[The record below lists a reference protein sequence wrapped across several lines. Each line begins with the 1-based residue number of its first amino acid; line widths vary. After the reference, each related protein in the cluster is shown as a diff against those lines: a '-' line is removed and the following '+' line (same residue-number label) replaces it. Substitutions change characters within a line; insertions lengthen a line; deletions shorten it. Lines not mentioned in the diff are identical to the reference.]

1 MHMDRC
7 PLLPW
12 VLAALALSTPDY
24 ALAEEP
30 VLLSIRSRS
39 RLSVQEMARSAATDG
54 RFKLTLQVQLT
65 DSSPGAS
72 NPGSDSDNQNEAAR
86 SFGSLPVRVTVTAV
100 GVAGKQPRLLSATT
114 GPEGQAT
121 LAIPGLDAG
130 TYQVRATFPG
140 DDLRDPAS
148 ADLTIDLDR
157 LPTQLQLTA
166 PPRATRS
173 EQLTLDLSLL
183 GSSSR
188 TARSEG
194 LTATVTLAIGD
205 LRKTLQLTRGQVAK
219 PELLHIPVKSLGT
232 LHSGQVVTVLAS
244 FAGDRLY
251 APALAR
257 KEIQL
262 VSATRI
268 SLASESLRL
277 SSTEGA
283 EIAHGAPLVL
293 TGQVQDEDGP
303 LADEP
308 VDIEASA
315 PENSASNASS
325 GSALSEPIPES
336 VPPGATSGPEG
347 STTGR
352 KTLGSGLTDAGGRF
366 RIVIPRLTLRP
377 GTSLLSAQV
386 WPRHSYL
393 LPSRSAELPLTIL
406 PPEPVSLLFYVL
418 PVLLS
423 GGAVVLMLLGRW
435 LAPRLRRLQAWL
447 KAQWQ
452 AWLKAR
458 TLRSQQP
465 GDSADIDVAADAADI
480 TSSTGIAP
488 ASEPQAEPGVRLSQ
502 RLWLPALS
510 LRRTV
515 DATIDGQVIDATFGK
530 AVPGATITLSVL
542 RSAPTGGAALA
553 AASQS
558 APAISAASA
567 QDATS
572 PAQPEKGGAAS
583 TGTDSGIYRSVKS
596 SDNGRFIVSQL
607 PAGRFLVQVFAPG
620 YLPQQFP
627 AHVPHRGELRGISVR
642 LEPIRVRLLAEWRR
656 VALRLVGSDAQVLT
670 KTPREVLE
678 QYQQHA
684 LGAPSSGP
692 ALSVVLGDHYRTA
705 LRTLRTLTELTE
717 AAYYAPRDCTPEMLL
732 AAVQLA
738 DSLASSL
745 DEAQRTANKE
755 PAASVPGGKAAMS
768 LPPPATQ
775 IRAPGAPRPLS
786 Q

>member
-39 RLSVQEMARSAATDG
+39 RLSVQETARSAATDG
-54 RFKLTLQVQLT
+54 RFKITLQVQLT

-72 NPGSDSDNQNEAAR
+72 DPSSDSDNPNEAAR
-86 SFGSLPVRVTVTAV
+86 SFGSLSVSVAVTAV
-100 GVAGKQPRLLSATT
+100 GSAGKQPRILSATT

-121 LAIPGLDAG
+121 LTIPALDAG
-130 TYQVRATFPG
+130 TYQVRATFLG
-140 DDLRDPAS
+140 DNLRDPAS

-157 LPTQLQLTA
+157 LPTQLQLTV

-183 GSSSR
+183 GSHNR

-205 LRKTLQLTRGQVAK
+205 LRKTLQMTNGHVAM
-219 PELLHIPVKSLGT
+219 PDFLRIPVKSLGSI
-232 LHSGQVVTVLAS
+232 HSGQVVTVLAS

-251 APALAR
+251 APAQAR

-262 VSATRI
+262 VSRTQI
-268 SLASESLRL
+268 SLASESPRPNT
-277 SSTEGA
+277 TEGA
-283 EIAHGAPLVL
+283 ETAHGAPLVL

-308 VDIEASA
+308 VDIEAS
-315 PENSASNASS
+315 PSEGGASS
-325 GSALSEPIPES
+325 GSAQSEPIPEAATS
-336 VPPGATSGPEG
+336 GANSGPEG
-347 STTGR
+347 SSTGR
-352 KTLGSGLTDAGGRF
+352 RTLGSGLTDASGRF
-366 RIVIPRLTLRP
+366 RIVIPRLMLRP

-406 PPEPVSLLFYVL
+406 PPEPVSLLYYVL

-458 TLRSQQP
+458 RLRNQQS
-465 GDSADIDVAADAADI
+465 GDSANMEPAADAADT
-480 TSSTGIAP
+480 TSSAGITLV
-488 ASEPQAEPGVRLSQ
+488 SEQQAEPGVRLSQ

-515 DATIDGQVIDATFGK
+515 DATIDGQVLDATFGK
-530 AVPGATITLSVL
+530 AVPGATIKLSAL
-542 RSAPTGGAALA
+542 SSAPAGGGAVAT
-553 AASQS
+553 ASQS
-558 APAISAASA
+558 AAITANAANST
-567 QDATS
+567 Q
-572 PAQPEKGGAAS
+572 QEKEGIAS
-583 TGTDSGIYRSVKS
+583 TGTDSGIYRSVKCS
-596 SDNGRFIVSQL
+596 ENGRFVVSQL

-656 VALRLVGSDAQVLT
+656 VALRLVGSDTQVLT

-684 LGAPSSGP
+684 LATQSSG
-692 ALSVVLGDHYRTA
+692 LSLLVVSGDQRRTA

-738 DSLASSL
+738 DTLASSL
-745 DEAQRTANKE
+745 DEAQLTAQKE
-755 PAASVPGGKAAMS
+755 HAAAGPGGKVAMS
-768 LPPPATQ
+768 LPPPAAQ